1 MTTDEETICHH
12 TNTLLSRKRERE
24 EKESSTQDDIISNTS
39 SIQIQNLRQSYDNVF
54 AINWKDKII
63 RDKQQI
69 LDYLKPNS
77 LWFIYSNFYF
87 NSQKLKSVSELDSYQ
102 LINHIVDNMS
112 FIKKGTETQKELS
125 KIEEYFERQK
135 REIDRYFGNLKFYDY
150 IDDKYSRCRMDI
162 SVTSQLS
169 NKKKDYLNELYRYFE
184 NKKSEKKNLGKS
196 NIKSKVEGSMPM

>member
-1 MTTDEETICHH
+1 MIQELMKKKIEEH
-12 TNTLLSRKRERE
+12 
-24 EKESSTQDDIISNTS
+24 
-39 SIQIQNLRQSYDNVF
+39 
-54 AINWKDKII
+54 
-63 RDKQQI
+63 
-69 LDYLKPNS
+69 
-77 LWFIYSNFYF
+77 
-87 NSQKLKSVSELDSYQ
+87 
-102 LINHIVDNMS
+102 
-112 FIKKGTETQKELS
+112 KKGTEIQKELS